1 MKWKKRKPELFFVLL
16 LVLISYF
23 VFVLLR
29 DTRTLSGL
37 ERENLLIEKNLDK
50 EKALSKQLR
59 QKAQELSSS
68 ACIELAARKKLGLVK
83 KGETPYRVIGLK

>member
-16 LVLISYF
+16 LLLISYF
-23 VFVLLR
+23 IFVLLR

-37 ERENLLIEKNLDK
+37 ERENILLEKNLEK

-59 QKAQELSSS
+59 QKADDLKND
-68 ACIELAARKKLGLVK
+68 ACIEMTARKKLGLVK
-83 KGETPYRVIGLK
+83 KGETPYRVIRLK